1 MKCIDAVK
9 SAIQVVSTI
18 RSRFGAIQ
26 NRLDHTINNLD
37 NVVENTRQ
45 PRAQSNRANQG
56 VLSLLG

>member
-45 PRAQSNRANQG
+45 PRAQSNQANQG